1 MLDPPIPADHSDE
14 TEDRPVTG
22 PGETEPEL
30 VSGARSMRRAV
41 RPKRR
46 ARPILPGSDPTADAA
61 WFVVQMT
68 KKYPE
73 LSKADKHRV
82 LTAIKAALPPK
93 PSVGRPWRE
102 DVTQAMRL
110 ESDGVTRREIYRR
123 LGKATRDE
131 QHALRE
137 AMRQRRARMRKRDKS
152 RP

>member
-1 MLDPPIPADHSDE
+1 MNDYSDE
-14 TEDRPVTG
+14 KEDRPVTG

-46 ARPILPGSDPTADAA
+46 ARSILPGSDPTADAA
-61 WFVVQMT
+61 WFAVQMA
-68 KKYPE
+68 KKYPQ
-73 LSKADKHRV
+73 LSKADKQSLLV
-82 LTAIKAALPPK
+82 VIKTALPPK
-93 PSVGRPWRE
+93 PSVGRPRRE

-110 ESDGVTRREIYRR
+110 EAEKICRKEIYRR
-123 LGKATRDE
+123 LDKTTRAE